1 MNDFSQPVTVFQ
13 ELHLPEAA
21 ILSGYAALIAR
32 YNLKV
37 PLPSRL
43 CAIGPKH
50 KNYEQGQWRLFSP
63 RYQPDTTLEGQLIF
77 ALKYEGLDLGVLK
90 ALFEAV
96 GSAAI
101 VKIVRAKPTS
111 SYLRRLWFLY
121 EWLLEETIDCPD
133 VTTGSYVDVLDE
145 KQQFGVSGE
154 KSKRHRVRNNLPGTH
169 LFCPLVRR
177 TQALEDFIAEDLR
190 QKAMQIIGKISSSVL
205 ARTAAFLLLKDSKSS
220 FEIENETSAH
230 TRIQRWGRAIGEA
243 GKNPLSTDE
252 FIRLQHIVIGDG
264 RFTKIGFRDEGGFI
278 GSHDRDTRMP
288 LPVHISARHDD
299 VPGLI
304 EGLIS
309 FEQQATADLDP
320 VIAAAIL
327 AFGFVNIHPF
337 EDGNGRLHRY
347 LIHHMLAANSFNPPG
362 LIFPV
367 SSVILNRIDE
377 YAAILENY
385 SQKVLPLI
393 QWKPTDQMNVHVLN
407 ETRDLYSYFDATEY
421 AEFLYSCV
429 KQTIE
434 DDLPREAAFLENY
447 DRFKGQVE
455 NIVEMPDSLIDLL
468 FGFLKQNSGELSKRA
483 RSKEFSEL
491 TDSETATI
499 EEAYKAIF
507 GE

>member
-90 ALFEAV
+90 KLFKAV

-299 VPGLI
+299 VP
-304 EGLIS
+304 
-309 FEQQATADLDP
+309 
-320 VIAAAIL
+320 
-327 AFGFVNIHPF
+327 
-337 EDGNGRLHRY
+337 
-347 LIHHMLAANSFNPPG
+347 FNPPG

-367 SSVILNRIDE
+367 SSVILNRIDD

-468 FGFLKQNSGELSKRA
+468 FGFLKQNRGQLSKRA

-491 TDSETATI
+491 TDTETATI

-507 GE
+507 KE